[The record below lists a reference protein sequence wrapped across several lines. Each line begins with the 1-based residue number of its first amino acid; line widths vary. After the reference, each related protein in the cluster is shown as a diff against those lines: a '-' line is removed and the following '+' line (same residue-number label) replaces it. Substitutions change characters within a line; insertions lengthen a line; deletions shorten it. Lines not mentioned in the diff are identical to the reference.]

1 MCGARFERLLNYR
14 RSGTLYQTP
23 VPQREPYLIHFIL
36 EARFMSSGF
45 WEGRSTY
52 AHQWLVLYPVAL
64 LVAGGLAWWNPPWGI
79 SGPWDN
85 RGVLTLAA
93 MASLLVAPV
102 IMHGSDKDR
111 KGWGFKHVWVVAGNH
126 ETNAQAYVS
135 SVLSAESIRAAM
147 TAGILAMLLNE
158 RKHFLNLP
166 KNVVGTLPLG
176 FVLRQPVATMF
187 SIIAI
192 VLGSSLV
199 TTMVALL
206 CYEYATRFSWNPDWP
221 RIKLLS
227 RAFWLGRI
235 GFYCLMWSLA
245 GLPALLD
252 FRLGFF
258 SFIGVFFAMWYYYFF
273 EISGVS
279 SRKFF
284 MKAILPDGTPLVG
297 KDLDFDEYF
306 QNKSP
311 TSLLADVND
320 EQRARITWEST
331 WR

>member
-1 MCGARFERLLNYR
+1 MI
-14 RSGTLYQTP
+14 P
-23 VPQREPYLIHFIL
+23 
-36 EARFMSSGF
+36 GF
-45 WEGRSTY
+45 WKGRSAF
-52 AHQWLVLYPVAL
+52 AHRWILFYPLAL
-64 LVAGGLAWWNPPWGI
+64 LVTGAVAWWNPRWGI

-102 IMHGSDKDR
+102 MMHGADEDR
-111 KGWGFKHVWVVAGNH
+111 QGWGFRHVWKIAGAH
-126 ETNAQAYVS
+126 EANARAYVA
-135 SVLSAESIRAAM
+135 SVLTAESIRAAM

-158 RKHFLNLP
+158 RKHFLSIP
-166 KNVVGTLPLG
+166 KKVVGEVPLG
-176 FVLRQPVATMF
+176 FVLSRPVATMF

-206 CYEYATRFSWNPDWP
+206 CYEYASRFSWSPDWP

-252 FRLGFF
+252 FRLGFL
-258 SFIGVFFAMWYYYFF
+258 SFIGVFFVMWYYYFF
-273 EISGVS
+273 EMAAVA

-284 MKAILPDGTPLVG
+284 LTATLPDGSTLVG
-297 KDLDFDEYF
+297 KDLDFDDYF
-306 QNKSP
+306 QNDSATSP
-311 TSLLADVND
+311 LAEVGD
-320 EQRARITWEST
+320 EARKQIRLEPT